1 MCAASLKQVNC
12 ASLCKNS
19 LRARGLSRFWSSY
32 FPPLQRKT
40 EESGLTPRTSWKS
53 WTTSRTH
60 SLRLISVSHSHFP
73 ALIRLRPGAAAKCP
87 VYADSASSVAWLVS
101 CYSETVLSCSVMS
114 TSTEI
119 DPALKNFIIQ
129 KLVHENLTYEQLSMV
144 LQQMYPGNRGF
155 SVRSLQRFCASE
167 NIRKTSRLN
176 HSELHLAVQESV
188 LQVLYMH
195 IL

>member
-1 MCAASLKQVNC
+1 M
-12 ASLCKNS
+12 
-19 LRARGLSRFWSSY
+19 
-32 FPPLQRKT
+32 
-40 EESGLTPRTSWKS
+40 
-53 WTTSRTH
+53 
-60 SLRLISVSHSHFP
+60 
-73 ALIRLRPGAAAKCP
+73 
-87 VYADSASSVAWLVS
+87 
-101 CYSETVLSCSVMS
+101 MS

-119 DPALKNFIIQ
+119 DPALKNLIIQ

-167 NIRKTSRLN
+167 NIHKTSRLN